1 MDTNRLSLAQQAYQ
15 VALRAAR
22 AESTPRTW
30 ARLLRAAQNLREAS
44 SGLPTAARGPRTRL
58 HD

>member
-15 VALRAAR
+15 LALRAAR
-22 AESTPRTW
+22 EESTPRTW
-30 ARLLRAAQNLREAS
+30 ARLLRAARNLREA
-44 SGLPTAARGPRTRL
+44 LPDASPAARRPRTRL